1 MLKKLEKFAIS
12 FQYPLL
18 AVFVIIVVISKV
30 RLNGLVYGLDYGLFQ
45 PDGAYYALYSYQL
58 AGAPSPD
65 SVQKVLDW
73 YAKYSLKHDAITS
86 STLSN
91 YTGDIWQAIYP
102 RFLYPLLSVPF
113 LTIFGMNGMLAIPI
127 LSLFI
132 TTIFI
137 QKMFRLKDLSFIG
150 LLVNFILLTS
160 PTFLRWMTVN
170 YSDSLLVAIFSV
182 MSYQLLKKGS
192 LRSFTLLSLFCMI
205 LLTTQ
210 TRFCLPIWI
219 LLGIYQIYMKFWK
232 TGYFIIVF
240 SFICTIPALLLAP
253 PSALLPSQDTANFNE
268 KIMSLPI
275 SMIKTTGFELLQLLL
290 IDRLLLLVTVVF
302 TIYALSN
309 FAKESSK
316 IYLFVVMGC
325 IFIGGLNGVLGVNFR
340 YYLPIIPFGI
350 CLMLSN
356 QRPR

>member
-1 MLKKLEKFAIS
+1 MLKKLEKCAIS

-18 AVFVIIVVISKV
+18 VALVIVVVISKV
-30 RLNGLVYGLDYGLFQ
+30 RLNGLVHGLDYGLFQ

-73 YAKYSLKHDAITS
+73 YAKYSLKHDAIAA

-91 YTGDIWQAIYP
+91 YSGDIWQAIYP
-102 RFLYPLLSVPF
+102 RILYPLLSVPF
-113 LTIFGMNGMLAIPI
+113 LKIFGMTGMLAIPI

-137 QKMFRLKDLSFIG
+137 QKMFGLKNLNFIG

-192 LRSFTLLSLFCMI
+192 LKSFTLLNLFCLI
-205 LLTTQ
+205 LLSTQ

-219 LLGIYQIYMKFWK
+219 LLGLYQVYIKFWK
-232 TGYFIIVF
+232 TGYFIILF

-253 PSALLPSQDTANFNE
+253 PSALLPSQSTASFNE

-275 SMIKTTGFELLQLLL
+275 SIMKTMGFEFLQLLL
-290 IDRLLLLVTVVF
+290 IDRLLLLVTAVF

-309 FAKESSK
+309 VATESSK
-316 IYLFVVMGC
+316 VYLFVFIGC

-350 CLMLSN
+350 CQMLSN
-356 QRPR
+356 RRPK